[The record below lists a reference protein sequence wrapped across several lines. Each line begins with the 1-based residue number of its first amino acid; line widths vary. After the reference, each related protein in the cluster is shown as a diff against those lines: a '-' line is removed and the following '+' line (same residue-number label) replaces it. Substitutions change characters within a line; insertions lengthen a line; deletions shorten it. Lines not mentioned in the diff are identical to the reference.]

1 MQLATC
7 RAAIITFRGCS
18 PLRASGKRAAKRKEK
33 LAACT
38 CAFANCIAH
47 ALWNNFQ
54 SFTPAFFG
62 QARHPPLQISTATKG
77 SHGSMTLSPKRSGKT
92 AFNTCPY
99 IGRRIG
105 GPQ

>member
-18 PLRASGKRAAKRKEK
+18 PLRASGKRAAKRKAGQVH
-33 LAACT
+33 LRIP
-38 CAFANCIAH
+38 NCIAH
-47 ALWNNFQ
+47 ALW
-54 SFTPAFFG
+54 TPAFFG

-92 AFNTCPY
+92 AF
-99 IGRRIG
+99 
-105 GPQ
+105 QHLSV